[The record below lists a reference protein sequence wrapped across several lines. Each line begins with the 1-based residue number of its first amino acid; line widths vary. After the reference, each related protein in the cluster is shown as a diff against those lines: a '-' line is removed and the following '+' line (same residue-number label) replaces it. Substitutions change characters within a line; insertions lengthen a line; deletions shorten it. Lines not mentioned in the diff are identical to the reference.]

1 MLLTK
6 VKKKQ
11 VGNRTNKKDAKM
23 NWGGIKVAIIS
34 VKHLTKQYKRYKKEE
49 GMKGS
54 IRSLFKSEYIYKTA
68 VSDLT
73 LEIEQGEMVGLIGPN
88 GAGKTTLIKM

>member
-1 MLLTK
+1 
-6 VKKKQ
+6 
-11 VGNRTNKKDAKM
+11 
-23 NWGGIKVAIIS
+23 
-34 VKHLTKQYKRYKKEE
+34 
-49 GMKGS
+49 MKGS

>member
-1 MLLTK
+1 
-6 VKKKQ
+6 
-11 VGNRTNKKDAKM
+11 M

-34 VKHLTKQYKRYKKEE
+34 VKYLTKQYKRYKKEE

-54 IRSLFKSEYIYKTA
+54 IRSLFKSEFIYKTA